1 MDHELYDH
9 SLADLTKRLSRD
21 VTALV
26 RKEVDLAKAEMTAK
40 SRQLFGAA
48 LALAVAATMGLV
60 ALAALTATAV
70 LALATAMDAWVA
82 ALVVALVAG
91 LLAAVLAG
99 IGARALRK
107 AVPPA
112 PTDTI
117 DAVREDVAWVRAR
130 AKSGTR

>member
-1 MDHELYDH
+1 MDSELYDH

-21 VTALV
+21 VSALV
-26 RKEVDLAKAEMTAK
+26 RKEAELAKAEMAAK
-40 SRQLFGAA
+40 SRRLVGAG

-82 ALVVALVAG
+82 ALIVAAVAG

-99 IGARALRK
+99 IGARGLRK
-107 AVPPA
+107 ATPPA

-117 DAVREDVAWVRAR
+117 DAVREDVAWVKAR